1 MSSEL
6 VFEEEDQVG
15 QRIRKWRKRIVRLA
29 LLCIV
34 AFLVWFMLFTGPR
47 DMAQY
52 PLAANSPYRLPW
64 PSGISHLCVQGNR
77 AVVSHRGFDEFA
89 YDFAMPVGSDVC
101 AARAG
106 VVEYVEVEHDGNGF
120 RAPNNVICVK
130 HDDSTFAV
138 YAHLKLNGS
147 YVEVGDQVA
156 QGQRIAGS
164 GNVGTSMMP
173 HLHFDVREASGQLL
187 PVVFEDVKEDKGIP
201 RMFKSYTSGN
211 SASLPR

>member
-1 MSSEL
+1 
-6 VFEEEDQVG
+6 VG
-15 QRIRKWRKRIVRLA
+15 QCIRKWRKRIVRLA
-29 LLCIV
+29 LLCIL
-34 AFLVWFMLFTGPR
+34 AFFVWFMLFTGPR
-47 DMAQY
+47 AMAQY
-52 PLAANSPYRLPW
+52 PLSANSPYRLPGHQV
-64 PSGISHLCVQGNR
+64 SVTFAYR
-77 AVVSHRGFDEFA
+77 ATGHRGFDEFA

-187 PVVFEDVKEDKGIP
+187 PVVFEDVKEGKGIP